1 MANPIAELIIALG
14 VDSGN
19 AMKVIDGVV
28 GNIKQM
34 ASSASETINSI
45 GKGAEEGANVGKKGM
60 KELATAAQEAGEK
73 GKQAGKS
80 FLDNFSPFK
89 GLLAEIKGEMKGAI
103 GAMGAFFTIRK
114 AFNDYLSGADELG
127 KLSQQTRM
135 SVTDLDAWGKAT
147 EAAGGSAQAL
157 FSSLKGFTDKTM
169 MSGDALIR
177 IAQRVQGMNTMAAKS
192 YLKSIGIA
200 EDAIPIFMKGS
211 KEAEAL
217 VQKYRKTA
225 FTEEDARQARSFKV
239 AWGDFGRAATSVGNG
254 LIRAVLPVLT
264 KIVRI
269 FEELTI
275 SMRENAPLWKTI
287 AAGMALLYAPK
298 LLSGLKTVITS
309 MKTLSATSLLAGG
322 VFTLIAAAIVAVGL
336 AIDDL
341 VTFAEGG
348 DSALESFMKSAGA
361 SSEEIEELR
370 QGAQAIIQ
378 AFKDLWAAIKPLAGQ
393 YFENIFKPVV
403 HWLIQGVTKLAEWIA
418 RIPQIPKKFEEIKQ
432 SISDAVSGFIEKV
445 GEIPQKIAEKF
456 TNVKTA
462 IKDAIAKWWDEFVD
476 GFISK
481 IPNAIGGAFKWVGS
495 AFGFGDDDSKEVSA
509 QQQAIAGQRGNHR
522 TTNVSNNQTI
532 TVNAQIEGVKDADQA
547 VEGFERTL
555 NNMNRS
561 AGFLPALQ
569 GGNVMTGGTD

>member
-28 GNIKQM
+28 GNIQQM

-73 GKQAGKS
+73 GKQAGHS
-80 FLDNFSPFK
+80 FIANFSPFK
-89 GLLAEIKGEMKGAI
+89 GLLAEIKGELKGAV

-114 AFNDYLSGADELG
+114 AFNDYLNGADELG

-135 SVTDLDAWGKAT
+135 SVSDLDAWGKAT

-169 MSGDALIR
+169 MSGEGLIR
-177 IAQRVQGMNTMAAKS
+177 IAQRVQGMNTIAAKS
-192 YLKSIGIA
+192 YLKSIGVA
-200 EDAIPIFMKGS
+200 EDAIPIFMKGA
-211 KEAEAL
+211 KEADAL

-225 FTEEDARQARSFKV
+225 FTEQDARQARTFKV
-239 AWGDFGRAATSVGNG
+239 AWSDFGIAASAVGNS

-269 FEELTI
+269 FEALTL
-275 SMRENAPLWKTI
+275 SMKENAPLWKTI

-298 LLSGLKTVITS
+298 ALTGLKSLITT
-309 MKTLSATSLLAGG
+309 MRTLGITTFLAGG
-322 VFTLIAAAIVAVGL
+322 IFTLIAAAIVAVGL

-341 VTFAEGG
+341 VTFANNG

-370 QGAQAIIQ
+370 KGAQDIIQ
-378 AFKDLWAAIKPLAGQ
+378 GFKDLWEAVKPLVGE
-393 YFENIFKPVV
+393 YFSKIFKPVV
-403 HWLIQGVTKLAEWIA
+403 TWLIRGVAQIAKWIA
-418 RIPQIPKKFEEIKQ
+418 QIPQIPKKFEEIKQ

-481 IPNAIGGAFKWVGS
+481 IPNAIGGAFKWVGN
-495 AFGFGDDDSKEVSA
+495 AFGFGDDESKEVSA

-522 TTNVSNNQTI
+522 TSNVSNNQNI
-532 TVNAQIEGVKDADQA
+532 TLNAHIEGVKDADQA